1 MTDPAAGRAAV
12 PLPLRSV
19 RDELASDVLS
29 GKLAASEL
37 PGRYAAAADEWLV
50 RLFAEATKG
59 RSRGYALV
67 AVGGHGRRELCP
79 GSDLDLVLLHRGHR
93 SYDRVA
99 QAIWYAIWDSGVA
112 LDHSVRTRGEV
123 LDVARSDMKVAL
135 GLLDGRLVAGD
146 ARLCEQTL
154 LSVRELWAK
163 QSPTYL
169 RELEQAG
176 AARHRESG
184 ELAFLLEPDVKQ
196 SAGGLRDLAALR
208 AIGAA
213 VPDLAPMVET
223 PALVLAGQLVLAV
236 RVVLHCRTG
245 RNSDRLLLQ
254 EQDQVAAVLGFA
266 DADALMAGVADAG
279 RSVTAASGEIWR
291 RVRVAQTGG
300 RPAAD
305 VDLGG
310 GVVLRGGEVAIAAG
324 TRPADDPDLLLK
336 VAVAAAQRNALV
348 ERETLDLLELE
359 TTRPPE
365 PWNSSTRDAFLAL
378 LGTGDAL
385 VPVVEAL
392 DQRRLFERLLPE
404 WTAVRNRPQRNAYH
418 RFTVDRHLLE
428 AVVRAGEHVHEV
440 DRPDLLLL
448 GALLHDIGKGYEG
461 DHSEVGED
469 VATAVARR
477 MGFDDRDVAVLARVV
492 AYHLVLP
499 EVATRRDLDDPATI
513 ELVAR
518 VVEDRRT
525 LALLRAL
532 TEADSRAT
540 GPSAWSPWKAEL
552 VATLAERVGLL
563 LDGHPLRAPAP
574 YVPDPDDAELLAR
587 GALAVRG
594 SGRRV
599 TVVAPDRPG
608 LLAAAA
614 GALALHRC
622 NVRRATASAAGSGM
636 AVEVF
641 DVEPQFD
648 SLPAWN
654 AVERDLAAILDG
666 DLDVSTQLAAQER
679 AYASARRPAAARRPD
694 RYVVVDNA
702 GSDLASIVEVRAPD
716 RFGLLY
722 EITAALVATGCD
734 VEAAFVD
741 TIGHGVVDSFY
752 VRGPDGG
759 KLVEGPAL
767 ERVREALGVVVGARH
782 DGEGRIGEDGHEGAG
797 GGEPGP
803 GGGDD
808 VDDADGGRG
817 RSMAGEE
824 HGTTR

>member
-1 MTDPAAGRAAV
+1 MGDALTTDPAASRVAV
-12 PLPLRSV
+12 PVPLRVV

-37 PGRYAAAADEWLV
+37 PARYAAAADEWLGQ
-50 RLFAEATKG
+50 LFAEATKG
-59 RSRGYALV
+59 RPRGYALV

-79 GSDLDLVLLHRGHR
+79 GSDLDLVLIHRGHR

-99 QAIWYAIWDSGVA
+99 QAIWYAIWDSGIA
-112 LDHSVRTRGEV
+112 LDHSVRTRSEV
-123 LDVARSDMKVAL
+123 LDVARSNMKAVL

-146 ARLCEQTL
+146 DRLCEQML
-154 LSVRELWAK
+154 ASVRELWAK
-163 QSPTYL
+163 QSTAYL

-213 VPDLAPMVET
+213 LPDLAPLVDT
-223 PALVLAGQLVLAV
+223 PALAAAERLVLAT

-254 EQDQVAAVLGFA
+254 EQDEVASVLGFS
-266 DADALMAGVADAG
+266 DADALMAGIADAG
-279 RSVTAASGEIWR
+279 RSVTAASVEIWR
-291 RVRVAQTGG
+291 RVRVAQAGG
-300 RPAAD
+300 RPTAD

-310 GVVLRGGEVAIAAG
+310 GVVLRGGEVAIAPG
-324 TRPADDPDLLLK
+324 TRPADDPELLLK

-359 TTRPPE
+359 APRPPE
-365 PWNSSTRDAFLAL
+365 PWASATRDAFLAL

-404 WTAVRNRPQRNAYH
+404 WSAVRNRPQRNAYH

-469 VATAVARR
+469 IASEVARR

-499 EVATRRDLDDPATI
+499 EVATRRDLDDPSTI
-513 ELVAR
+513 GLVAR

-525 LALLRAL
+525 LALLAAL

-540 GPSAWSPWKAEL
+540 GSSAWSPWKAEL
-552 VATLAERVGLL
+552 VTTLAERVGLL
-563 LDGHPLRAPAP
+563 LDGHPLRAPVP

-599 TVVAPDRPG
+599 TVIAPDRPG

-622 NVRRATASAAGSGM
+622 NVRRATASAAGSAM

-648 SLPAWN
+648 CLPEWD
-654 AVERDLAAILDG
+654 AVEQDLAAILDG
-666 DLDVSTQLAAQER
+666 KLDVANQLAAQER
-679 AYASARRPAAARRPD
+679 AYAAARRPASARRPD

-722 EITAALVATGCD
+722 EITATLAANGCD

-759 KLVEGPAL
+759 KLVDGPTL
-767 ERVREALGVVVGARH
+767 EHVSEALSVVAGARH
-782 DGEGRIGEDGHEGAG
+782 DKEGRVGQDGRVDESA
-797 GGEPGP
+797 PDP
-803 GGGDD
+803 GGSGS
-808 VDDADGGRG
+808 DGP
-817 RSMAGEE
+817 STGEE
-824 HGTTR
+824 RRTTR

>member
-1 MTDPAAGRAAV
+1 MDDVLITDPAAERSGEPA
-12 PLPLRSV
+12 PLRSV
-19 RDELASDVLS
+19 RDQLAGDVLS

-37 PGRYAAAADEWLV
+37 PALYADAADAWLA
-50 RLFAEATKG
+50 RLFDEATKG
-59 RSRGYALV
+59 RARGYALL

-79 GSDLDLVLLHRGHR
+79 GSDLDLVLLHRAHR
-93 SYDRVA
+93 GYDRVA
-99 QAIWYAIWDSGVA
+99 QAIWYAIWDSGVP

-123 LDVARSDMKVAL
+123 LTVARTDMKAVL

-146 ARLCEQTL
+146 EHLCERVL
-154 LSVRELWAK
+154 AEVRELWRK
-163 QSPTYL
+163 QSATYL
-169 RELEQAG
+169 PELEQAG
-176 AARHRESG
+176 NARHREHG

-208 AIGAA
+208 AIGTAL
-213 VPDLAPMVET
+213 PDLAPLTRT
-223 PALVLAGQLVLAV
+223 PTLAGAEQLVLAA

-245 RNSDRLLLQ
+245 RDSDRLLLQ

-266 DADALMAGVADAG
+266 DADALMARVADAG
-279 RSVTAASGEIWR
+279 RSVTATSVETWR
-291 RVRVAQTGG
+291 RVRTAQAGA
-300 RPAAD
+300 RPVAD
-305 VDLGG
+305 VDLGDG
-310 GVVLRGGEVAIAAG
+310 IVLRGGEIAVASG
-324 TRPADDPDLLLK
+324 RSPAEDPTLL
-336 VAVAAAQRNALV
+336 VRIGVAAAQRNALV
-348 ERETLDLLELE
+348 ERESLDLLELE
-359 TTRPPE
+359 APRPPE
-365 PWNSSTRDAFLAL
+365 PWSETMRDAFLAL

-404 WTAVRNRPQRNAYH
+404 WSVVRNRPQRNAYH

-428 AVVRAGEHVHEV
+428 AVARAGEHVHAV

-448 GALLHDIGKGYEG
+448 GALLHDLGKGFDG

-469 VATAVARR
+469 LASDIARR
-477 MGFDDRDVAVLARVV
+477 MGFEERDVAVLARVV

-499 EVATRRDLDDPATI
+499 EVATRRDLDDPSTI

-525 LALLRAL
+525 LALLAAL

-540 GPSAWSPWKAEL
+540 GLSAWSPWKAEL
-552 VATLAERVGLL
+552 VAMLAERVGRL
-563 LDGHPLRAPAP
+563 LDGHPMRAPAP
-574 YVPDPDDAELLAR
+574 YVPDPADAELLAR
-587 GALAVRG
+587 GTLAVRG

-622 NVRRATASAAGSGM
+622 NVRRATASAASPGM

-648 SLPAWN
+648 RLPEWS

-666 DLDVSTQLAAQER
+666 NLDVSARLAEQER
-679 AYASARRPAAARRPD
+679 AYAAARRPLSARRPE
-694 RYVVVDNA
+694 RYVVVDNTT
-702 GSDLASIVEVRAPD
+702 SDLASIVEVRAPD

-722 EITAALVATGCD
+722 EITAALAASGCD

-741 TIGHGVVDSFY
+741 TIGHSVVDSFY
-752 VRGPDGG
+752 VHGPDGG
-759 KLVEGPAL
+759 KLAPGETSQHVSDAL
-767 ERVREALGVVVGARH
+767 CLVVGAPSDVAAVGSGT
-782 DGEGRIGEDGHEGAG
+782 DGPDLRRQGDGHESDEQTGERAG
-797 GGEPGP
+797 
-803 GGGDD
+803 
-808 VDDADGGRG
+808 DGR
-817 RSMAGEE
+817 
-824 HGTTR
+824 